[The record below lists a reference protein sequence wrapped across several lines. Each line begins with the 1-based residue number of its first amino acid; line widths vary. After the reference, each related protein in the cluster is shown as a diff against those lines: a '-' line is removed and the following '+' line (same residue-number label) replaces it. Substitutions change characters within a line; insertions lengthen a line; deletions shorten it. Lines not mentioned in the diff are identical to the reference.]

1 MTRYHY
7 FNQMYPDQ
15 AREIDKGYSDG
26 GSIMWK
32 AFTRVSGLDRLFRFT
47 PAFSKWS
54 AVVTNDTDSDKRSTD
69 QDIDK

>member
-15 AREIDKGYSDG
+15 AREIDKGFSDG
-26 GSIMWK
+26 ASIMWN
-32 AFTRVSGLDRLFRFT
+32 AFTKVSGLDRLFKFT

-54 AVVTNDTDSDKRSTD
+54 ADVTNDTNNDKASTD
-69 QDIDK
+69 QTTDK

>member
-15 AREIDKGYSDG
+15 ARQIDKGYSDG

-32 AFTRVSGLDRLFRFT
+32 AFTKVSGLDRLFRFT
-47 PAFSKWS
+47 PPTI
-54 AVVTNDTDSDKRSTD
+54 TNGLDNDKASTD
-69 QDIDK
+69 QDQDK

>member
-32 AFTRVSGLDRLFRFT
+32 AFTKVSGLDRLFRFT
-47 PAFSKWS
+47 PPTI
-54 AVVTNDTDSDKRSTD
+54 TNGLDNNKASTD
-69 QDIDK
+69 QDQDK

>member
-47 PAFSKWS
+47 PPTI
-54 AVVTNDTDSDKRSTD
+54 TNGLDNNKASTD
-69 QDIDK
+69 QDQDK